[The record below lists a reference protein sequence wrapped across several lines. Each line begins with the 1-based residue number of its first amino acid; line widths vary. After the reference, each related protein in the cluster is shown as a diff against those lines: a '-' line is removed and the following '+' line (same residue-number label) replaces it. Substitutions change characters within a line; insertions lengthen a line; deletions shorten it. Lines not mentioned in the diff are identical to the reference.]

1 MTQSIHT
8 RDREKDKFDADGNI
22 KVSIEQN
29 NATAT
34 DQDVIVKNTA
44 SEPVPVSIVN
54 PDSSIDLEVQVQ
66 PNITIDDSTPLD
78 VNITNAAVST
88 NATIQGTANVNV
100 TNMHLHVYDML
111 YDGASWVNQASDTD
125 GRAIVLNKKY
135 YTSADITA
143 LGSNTN
149 VRDWLNAYADH
160 ILVYKYVSSYDDEFE
175 AEVHFTHP
183 DLGDGNKCLKLTF
196 TYTTQNSQKVVE
208 HVVASVVDWT
218 FDSSVQG
225 TVTLTLGTITSPDPS
240 SAIAVGT
247 DICTIAAATTTGGTI
262 TIALS
267 GTNASLYTLRNVTD
281 GTTGSSFT
289 YDAAKSYVLE
299 TASDFSGS
307 SYSHSTTITA
317 TESTFSF
324 TDSQNVTTS
333 GTFTAPPSFTNS
345 KYVQDVYRGQ
355 VIGSTTTGNYY
366 RDSSSDGLGFFPDLD
381 QAAAFRN
388 SNNVSYSWWAKRPV
402 NPVEAAY
409 PAFFYERYSNTSIGR
424 QTYFSQYIYNAQ
436 IIYWTTYEGNY
447 RRKIYNMPSDDNFH
461 HYCITTNTAD
471 VVTGLTFYLDGSAQ
485 TPTYTQTTATMTRT
499 GSVTD
504 VGFGGLLLNHF
515 AANGTTSPAPSSSAN
530 LTIDEFST
538 WKKTLSLSEVQE
550 IYNSGTPAD
559 LESHSAASD
568 LQRWF
573 RFGDTTGDGT
583 VIKDSQ
589 NTSFE
594 MQSFD
599 SQDNTTSY

>member
-1 MTQSIHT
+1 MSQSIHIK
-8 RDREKDKFDADGNI
+8 DREKDKFDTSGNV

-34 DQDVIVKNTA
+34 DQDVIVKNTV

-66 PNITIDDSTPLD
+66 PNITIDDTTPLD

-100 TNMHLHVYDML
+100 TNMHLNVYDML
-111 YDGASWVNQASDTD
+111 YDGASWVNQASDTS

-149 VRDWLNAYADH
+149 VRDWVNAYADE
-160 ILVYKYVSSYDDEFE
+160 ILVYKYVGSYDDEFE
-175 AEVHFTHP
+175 SEVYYTHP
-183 DLGDGNKCLKLTF
+183 DLGDSNKCLKLKF

-247 DICTIAAATTTGGTI
+247 DICTIAAATTTGGAI

-299 TASDFSGS
+299 TASDFSGV

-317 TESTFSF
+317 TEATFSL
-324 TDSQNVTTS
+324 TDSENVATS
-333 GTFTAPPSFTNS
+333 GTYSAAPSFSNDE
-345 KYVQDVYRGQ
+345 YVLDGYRGS
-355 VIGSTTTGNYY
+355 VLSSTLTGNYY

-381 QAAAFRN
+381 QSSAFRT
-388 SNNVSYSWWAKRPV
+388 SNNVSYSWWAKRPSV
-402 NPVEAAY
+402 VESKY
-409 PAFFYERYSNTSIGR
+409 PCFFYERYSNSTSV
-424 QTYFSQYIYNAQ
+424 QTYFSQYIYSGDLIFWCAYNTA
-436 IIYWTTYEGNY
+436 Y
-447 RRKIYNMPSDDNFH
+447 RRQIFSMPSDDNFH

-471 VVTGLTFYLDGSAQ
+471 VVTGMTFYLDGSAQ
-485 TPTYTQTTATMTRT
+485 SPSFTQLAATITRT

-504 VGFGGLLLNHF
+504 IGFGGTLLNHNSI
-515 AANGTTSPAPSSSAN
+515 NGTSTSGPSSTSN
-530 LTIDEFST
+530 FIMDEFST
-538 WKKTLSLSEVQE
+538 WRKTLSLSEVQE
-550 IYNSGTPAD
+550 IYNSGTPND
-559 LESHSAASD
+559 LSSHSAASD
-568 LQRWF
+568 LQRWLK
-573 RFGDTTGDGT
+573 FGDTTGDGT

-594 MQSFD
+594 LQSYD
-599 SQDNTTSY
+599 TQDNTTSY